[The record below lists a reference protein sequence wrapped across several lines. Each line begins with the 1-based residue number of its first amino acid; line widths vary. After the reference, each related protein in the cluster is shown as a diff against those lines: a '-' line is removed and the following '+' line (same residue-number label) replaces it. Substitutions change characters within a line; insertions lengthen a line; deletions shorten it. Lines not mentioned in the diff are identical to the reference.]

1 MTNVTHT
8 SFAISLGLAPI
19 VLMPDLITMKE
30 LSFYLMGISFGAIF
44 PDIDEPQSY
53 IGRRIPIL
61 PRIIKSIFGH
71 RGLTHQFLFF
81 LIPIIFIFAFQ
92 KDIKNI
98 SNELFIFLIG
108 TSLGI
113 LFHQIGDMLSGSKFF
128 KGGIKDYFYPFAS
141 SGKYFTPF
149 PKIIRCAVGDRK
161 EQIYNFI
168 FVLIIAYEFKQI
180 LNFSISF

>member
-8 SFAISLGLAPI
+8 SFAISLGLSPI
-19 VLMPDLITMKE
+19 LLIPDLITIKE
-30 LSFYLMGISFGAIF
+30 LSFYLLGVSFGAIF

-53 IGRRIPIL
+53 IGKRVPIL
-61 PRIIKSIFGH
+61 PIVIKFIFGH

-81 LIPIIFIFAFQ
+81 LIPFISIFAFQ
-92 KDIKNI
+92 KDITSI

-108 TSLGI
+108 SSLGI

-128 KGGIKDYFYPFAS
+128 KGGIKDYFYPFTS

-149 PKIIRCAVGDRK
+149 PKIFRCVVGDKK
-161 EQIYNFI
+161 EQTYNIIFI
-168 FVLIIAYEFKQI
+168 LIIFLEFKEI
-180 LNFSISF
+180 LNIYILF

>member
-1 MTNVTHT
+1 MTYVTHT

-53 IGRRIPIL
+53 IGRRVPIL
-61 PRIIKSIFGH
+61 PRVIKTFFGH
-71 RGLTHQFLFF
+71 RGLTHQFIFF
-81 LIPIIFIFAFQ
+81 LIPLITVIAFQ
-92 KDIKNI
+92 TEIKNI
-98 SNELFIFLIG
+98 YYGLYLFLIATCIG
-108 TSLGI
+108 MFL
-113 LFHQIGDMLSGSKFF
+113 HQVGDMLSGSKFF

-168 FVLIIAYEFKQI
+168 FVLIIAYEFKHI